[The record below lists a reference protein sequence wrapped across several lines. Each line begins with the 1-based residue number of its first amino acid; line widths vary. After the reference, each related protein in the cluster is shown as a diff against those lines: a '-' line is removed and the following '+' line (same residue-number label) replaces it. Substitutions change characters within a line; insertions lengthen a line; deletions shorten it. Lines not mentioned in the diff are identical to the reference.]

1 MIIIE
6 HSGIKFFLRGE
17 CKRCGAC
24 EKPNCPHLTWE
35 DGLATCKTY
44 GKGDYLEWN
53 CHVFPNSPFCDII
66 QDGICGYTFEPVTE
80 EDAKLYEILLEDRK
94 KTHEARKKR
103 LGTE

>member
-1 MIIIE
+1 MEIQS
-6 HSGIKFFLRGE
+6 HGIDFIREGK

-53 CHVFPNSPFCDII
+53 CHVFPNSPFCDVVRK
-66 QDGICGYTFEPVTE
+66 GICAYTFVPITKEGAE
-80 EDAKLYEILLEDRK
+80 LYEKMLMEIKQKHGELE
-94 KTHEARKKR
+94 
-103 LGTE
+103 